1 MSKKEKS
8 AQSPLKVKTAAKSTQ
23 EGAIVVP
30 PKTDKEQIF
39 MAEEVDTLSS
49 TKHGIKPGTKTKLKE
64 FIGKVFAD
72 VEEKLNKFVSDGE
85 VGSIRIVKNG
95 QSFTGDYVSDR
106 VQVFTGT
113 DGEIKDLEIG

>member
-1 MSKKEKS
+1 MSKKEKV
-8 AQSPLKVKTAAKSTQ
+8 AQSPLKVKTPAKATQ

-49 TKHGIKPGTKTKLKE
+49 TKHGIRPEVKTKLRE
-64 FIGKVFAD
+64 LVGKVLAD
-72 VEEKLNKFVSDGE
+72 VQAKLDKFISDGE
-85 VGSIRIVKNG
+85 VGSVRIVKNG

-106 VQVFTGT
+106 VQIFEGR